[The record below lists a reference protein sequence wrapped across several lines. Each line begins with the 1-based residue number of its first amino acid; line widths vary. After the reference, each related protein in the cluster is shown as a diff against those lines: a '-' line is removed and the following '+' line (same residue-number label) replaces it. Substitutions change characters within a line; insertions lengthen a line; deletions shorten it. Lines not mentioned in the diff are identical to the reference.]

1 MATAWVERRLVAIL
15 AADVVGY
22 SHLVEMDEAGTLA
35 ALKALRREVIDP
47 LLAEHHGRIVK
58 LMGDGALAE
67 FGSVVDAVAC
77 AVAVQ
82 KGVADRQDGV
92 LPERRIVFRIGINLG
107 DVVVEGDDLLGD
119 GVNIAARLEQICEPG
134 GVLISGTAYDHLQGK
149 IDLLIEFAGEQR
161 VKNIERP
168 IRTYRIRRG
177 TSLPGVLSF
186 RLLTR
191 RGLAAA
197 AAILLLTG
205 GAVGWWLWP
214 AAPAYASKPS
224 IAVLPFN
231 NLGGDEATT
240 RLADGITE
248 DIITDLARFPEFEV
262 VSRNSTGIYRG
273 KAVDVRQVGKDLG
286 VGYVLEGSFQREGE
300 RLRATVQLIDA
311 KTGTHLWSNRWDRAV
326 EEVFAL
332 QTDLAEQV
340 ANRLGSGAGLIQEA
354 GRKAAKRKRPDNLGA
369 YELYLLGT
377 ERLEQS
383 TKDSNDDAV
392 RLLRQAVTLD
402 PTLARAWIELSW
414 AYLGTVGFGA
424 DETTGRRAARDAAE
438 RAVALDPSDAEA
450 HAAMGNAFGQAGD
463 FVRAEAEYEE
473 SLRLNPGSAE
483 ILTFYA
489 GWASSFGKP
498 ERGAEAADR
507 AIRLNP
513 HHLPWHASQFSYAY
527 FNAGRYDDALHMIE
541 RRTPDQWSRG
551 FSVRRAAVFAALGRI
566 DEANAAV
573 AETLKR
579 FPGIT
584 IQGYVSTPDWSE
596 AERQRLIET
605 MRKAGFPACAPP
617 ETLAKLVKPV
627 SLPECTQPRA
637 AN

>member
-1 MATAWVERRLVAIL
+1 M
-15 AADVVGY
+15 
-22 SHLVEMDEAGTLA
+22 
-35 ALKALRREVIDP
+35 
-47 LLAEHHGRIVK
+47 
-58 LMGDGALAE
+58 
-67 FGSVVDAVAC
+67 
-77 AVAVQ
+77 
-82 KGVADRQDGV
+82 
-92 LPERRIVFRIGINLG
+92 LPFDNLG
-107 DVVVEGDDLLGD
+107 SDD
-119 GVNIAARLEQICEPG
+119 
-134 GVLISGTAYDHLQGK
+134 
-149 IDLLIEFAGEQR
+149 
-161 VKNIERP
+161 
-168 IRTYRIRRG
+168 
-177 TSLPGVLSF
+177 
-186 RLLTR
+186 
-191 RGLAAA
+191 
-197 AAILLLTG
+197 
-205 GAVGWWLWP
+205 
-214 AAPAYASKPS
+214 
-224 IAVLPFN
+224 
-231 NLGGDEATT
+231 ATT

-262 VSRNSTGIYRG
+262 VSRNSTGIYKG

-286 VGYVLEGSFQREGE
+286 VGYVLEGSFQRQGE

-311 KTGTHLWSNRWDRAV
+311 KTGTHLWSNRWDRPV

-354 GRKAAKRKRPDNLGA
+354 GRKAAKRKRPENLGA

-424 DETTGRRAARDAAE
+424 DEATARRAAREAAE

-450 HAAMGNAFGQAGD
+450 HAAMGDAFGQAGD

-527 FNAGRYDDALHMIE
+527 FNAGRYEDALHMIE

-566 DEANAAV
+566 DEAKAAV

-584 IQGYVSTPDWSE
+584 IQSYVSTPDWSE

-617 ETLAKLVKPV
+617 ETIAKLAKPV
-627 SLPECTQPRA
+627 SLPECPQPRA